1 MAGGD
6 REKSV
11 LKKREGMGRA
21 AYGGMCTKAKAPRV
35 SAGPQANSMAL
46 DSLLIQSA
54 TEESTQSGRGVEL
67 GFVETPPVNVVNH

>member
-1 MAGGD
+1 MAGRD

-21 AYGGMCTKAKAPRV
+21 AYGGMCMKAKAPQV

-46 DSLLIQSA
+46 DSSIS
-54 TEESTQSGRGVEL
+54 SK
-67 GFVETPPVNVVNH
+67 